1 MQEVLLDFFSHIG
14 NLPREIIVLLMSMIP
29 IVELRG
35 AIPVGATLGLDT
47 FSTFVYAVIGNC
59 LPVPFIILLARPL
72 VAYLKK
78 TRILG
83 WFARW
88 MERKTEKNRD
98 KIMKRSALGLFLF
111 VAIPLPGTGA
121 WTGAICAALL
131 DMRFRFAL
139 PSIIGG
145 VLGAGCIMTVGTE
158 FFKWLIQIF

>member
-1 MQEVLLDFFSHIG
+1 MQEFFL
-14 NLPREIIVLLMSMIP
+14 NLFSGLGIAKEFVVFLMSMIP

-35 AIPVGATLGLDT
+35 AIPVGAALGVDTL
-47 FSTFVYAVIGNC
+47 STFIYAVIGNC
-59 LPVPFIILLARPL
+59 LPVPLVILIARPI
-72 VAYLKK
+72 VNYLKK

-121 WTGAICAALL
+121 WTGALCAALL

-139 PSIIGG
+139 PSIVLG
-145 VLGAGCIMTVGTE
+145 VIGAGCIMTLGTE
-158 FFKWLIQIF
+158 FVKWVIQIF